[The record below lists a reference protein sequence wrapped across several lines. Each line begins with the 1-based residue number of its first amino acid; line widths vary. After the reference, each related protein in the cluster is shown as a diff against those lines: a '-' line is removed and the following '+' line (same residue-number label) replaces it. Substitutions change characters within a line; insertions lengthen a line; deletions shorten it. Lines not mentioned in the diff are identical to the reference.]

1 MDDAFL
7 TLQPSLEEISSKEKP
22 AVLRMYSRQTS
33 HQFSRQISEKGK
45 GEKTKSEVNKKKARI
60 QIFICPSL
68 NVSIHLYPTFL
79 FHSFVYLL
87 LFIARR
93 MGQRFKGSFTW
104 SYYCTQC

>member
-7 TLQPSLEEISSKEKP
+7 ALQPSLEEISSKEKP

-45 GEKTKSEVNKKKARI
+45 GEKTKSEVNKKKVRI
-60 QIFICPSL
+60 QMFVCPSL
-68 NVSIHLYPTFL
+68 DVSIRLYPTFQ

-87 LFIARR
+87 F
-93 MGQRFKGSFTW
+93 
-104 SYYCTQC
+104 YYSKKNGTKI